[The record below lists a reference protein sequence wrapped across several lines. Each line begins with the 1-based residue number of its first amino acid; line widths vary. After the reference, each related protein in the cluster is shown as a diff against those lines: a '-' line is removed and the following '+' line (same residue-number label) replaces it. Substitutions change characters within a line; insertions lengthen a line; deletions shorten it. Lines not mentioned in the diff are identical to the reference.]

1 MTLAGVNADRRHRDA
16 AAVTSIWP
24 DMSTHRVSEY
34 FAGRPVASLLLACVG
49 AGAILFV
56 ASLALAEDRADPRPA
71 PEGRGL
77 FGNITHWFDEQAS
90 WVGSG
95 FKGARSG
102 VENIGHEAGVAAKS
116 TVDTAK
122 DAAGAVGR
130 LPGTRVVTGHE
141 KCAIAPNGA
150 PDCVVAANT
159 MCKGKGFAS
168 GSSVDMTTAEVCPAN
183 VYLAGRNSGPE
194 CRSET
199 FVSRA
204 LCQ

>member
-1 MTLAGVNADRRHRDA
+1 MPIGVPRGGRAL
-16 AAVTSIWP
+16 TSTWP
-24 DMSTHRVSEY
+24 DMGTHRVSEY
-34 FAGRPVASLLLACVG
+34 FAGRPAAPLLLACVG
-49 AGAILFV
+49 AGAIMFA
-56 ASLALAEDRADPRPA
+56 ASLALAQDRADPRAA

-77 FGNITHWFDEQAS
+77 FGNITHWFDEQVS

-102 VENIGHEAGVAAKS
+102 VENIGREAGVAAKS

-168 GSSVDMTTAEVCPAN
+168 GSSVDMTTAEICPAN

-194 CRSET
+194 CHSET